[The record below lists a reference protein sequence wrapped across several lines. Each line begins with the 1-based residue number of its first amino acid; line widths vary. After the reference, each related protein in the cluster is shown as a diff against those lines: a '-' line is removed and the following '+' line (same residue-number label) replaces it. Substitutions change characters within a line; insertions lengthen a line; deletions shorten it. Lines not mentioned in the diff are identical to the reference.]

1 MSDCYTAKDVNFTNS
16 GSNSMITGLY
26 RPALARVWHGM
37 LLLIGTQGKPGK
49 PAAVKAR
56 MYDPYAG
63 GFTPMFPLS
72 VAGPLCV
79 AGPALFYADLFTWI
93 FYSDGTNFVCA
104 SAPQPAPN
112 SQNNNQLPF
121 DDFQFGPASV
131 VAADTTA
138 INPTVILFNG
148 QVYVFWTDAP
158 PQGTYNTIYVTSAPY
173 QPSADGTTAPTLLFG
188 PVSQLQTFVGASPIS
203 EPSLAVYNGS
213 LYCAYCGQNGV
224 TQVLTLGPDLVP
236 QPVNTGTADCGAL
249 QCTHA
254 PAIAADP
261 KGTFLAMVFC
271 KFDSTQLCTTYLP
284 VNSSVW
290 TAPQLI
296 NKQLTNLSPT
306 LITTGGNLGYI
317 GYSCTDGTGTN
328 LTVSGYLPNTLKNLS
343 ALPQRATA

>member
-1 MSDCYTAKDVNFTNS
+1 MSDCYTAKDLNFTNS
-16 GSNSMITGLY
+16 GSKSMVIGSY

-37 LLLIGTQGKPGK
+37 LLLVGTQGQPNK
-49 PAAVKAR
+49 PAAMPAS

-63 GFTPMFPLS
+63 MFTSIFFPRS
-72 VAGPLCV
+72 AGPLCV

-131 VAADTTA
+131 VAANTTA

-158 PQGTYNTIYVTSAPY
+158 QPGSYNTIYFTSAPY
-173 QPSADGTTAPTLLFG
+173 QPSADGTTAPTLAFG
-188 PVSQLQTFVGASPIS
+188 SVSQLQTFVGASPTS

-213 LYCAYCGQNGV
+213 LYCAYRDQNGF

-236 QPVNTGTADCGAL
+236 QTVKFSTQGCGDL

-271 KFDSTQLCTTYLP
+271 KPGSNQLCTTYLT
-284 VNSSVW
+284 VGSSYW
-290 TAPQLI
+290 TNPQLI
-296 NKQLTNLSPT
+296 SRQFTNLSPT
-306 LITTGGNLGYI
+306 LVTTGGNLGYV
-317 GYSCTDGTGTN
+317 GYSRTDGKGTN
-328 LTVSGYLPNTLKNLS
+328 LTVSGYLPSTVID
-343 ALPQRATA
+343 